1 MPAALQVH
9 DLLEEAAVRKF
20 CVKLVQSLRP
30 CCQCIHLCTEAVPQR
45 GGAEA
50 SLLLVLVVQLGLFL
64 PLQQALK
71 VPDKLH
77 TMVGRECLYY
87 LVYLGTIVIHLPAS
101 HSCGHTTAT
110 SVWGEG
116 SDTTH
121 LKGMAAAGLVGCQ
134 LSTSLWR
141 CHSWVQGLEDVRAPL
156 PVAQRQELRG
166 LGFCVATH
174 AWLATSSNDPSRG
187 MDDASVQVVVFV
199 CSASQL
205 CLALALTL
213 DP

>member
-87 LVYLGTIVIHLPAS
+87 LDTSAPSSSTSRHRTPA
-101 HSCGHTTAT
+101 AIQLQPA
-110 SVWGEG
+110 VWGEG